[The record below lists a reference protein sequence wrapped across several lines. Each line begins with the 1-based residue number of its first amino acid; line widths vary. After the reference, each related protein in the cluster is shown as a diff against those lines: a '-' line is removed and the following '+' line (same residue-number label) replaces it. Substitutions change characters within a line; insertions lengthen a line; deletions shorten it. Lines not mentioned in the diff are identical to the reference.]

1 MHMNTAVQFIIV
13 VAVVALAVW
22 YLYGR
27 FRKMIDP
34 NQSSCGCGSGS
45 CCSRRPPA
53 AQRDEGDTP
62 ETRC

>member
-1 MHMNTAVQFIIV
+1 MNTAIQIVIV

-34 NQSSCGCGSGS
+34 SQSSCGCGSG
-45 CCSRRPPA
+45 CCSRQSPA
-53 AQRDEGDTP
+53 VQDKDKSEAL
-62 ETRC
+62 

>member
-1 MHMNTAVQFIIV
+1 MNTVVQIIVV

-34 NQSSCGCGSGS
+34 NQSSCSCGSGG
-45 CCSRRPPA
+45 CCSRRPPEP
-53 AQRDEGDTP
+53 QDGDTP
-62 ETRC
+62 EAR

>member
-1 MHMNTAVQFIIV
+1 MNTVIQIVIV

-34 NQSSCGCGSGS
+34 GQSSCGCGSG
-45 CCSRRPPA
+45 CCSRQPPVV
-53 AQRDEGDTP
+53 QDKDNP
-62 ETRC
+62 EAL